1 MKLQLDLA
9 NCYGIN
15 QLSKELDFTKSATND
30 GINSL
35 YAPNGTLKT
44 SLAKTF
50 KDVEKNKDTK
60 DLIFPS
66 RTTVRNIKIDG
77 ADIASPQVMVIDS
90 YNESYSSQQLSTL
103 LVNEELKQQY
113 DTALKEVDGKRSAL
127 INGIAKKSGKRDV
140 PSLFNE
146 AYGIPQKELLGLLVT
161 LFEQTNP
168 NYTQYGEYKYDTL
181 FNQKA
186 LQLIATEDLS
196 RDLADYV

>member
-66 RTTVRNIKIDG
+66 RTT
-77 ADIASPQVMVIDS
+77 
-90 YNESYSSQQLSTL
+90 
-103 LVNEELKQQY
+103 
-113 DTALKEVDGKRSAL
+113 
-127 INGIAKKSGKRDV
+127 
-140 PSLFNE
+140 
-146 AYGIPQKELLGLLVT
+146 
-161 LFEQTNP
+161 
-168 NYTQYGEYKYDTL
+168 
-181 FNQKA
+181 
-186 LQLIATEDLS
+186 
-196 RDLADYV
+196 

>member
-50 KDVEKNKDTK
+50 KDVEENKDTK

-77 ADIASPQVMVIDS
+77 ADITSAQVMVIDS
-90 YNESYSSQQLSTL
+90 YNESYSST
-103 LVNEELKQQY
+103 
-113 DTALKEVDGKRSAL
+113 T
-127 INGIAKKSGKRDV
+127 
-140 PSLFNE
+140 FNFI
-146 AYGIPQKELLGLLVT
+146 G
-161 LFEQTNP
+161 
-168 NYTQYGEYKYDTL
+168 
-181 FNQKA
+181 
-186 LQLIATEDLS
+186 
-196 RDLADYV
+196 

>member
-50 KDVEKNKDTK
+50 KDVEENKDTK

-77 ADIASPQVMVIDS
+77 ADITSAQVMVIDS

-113 DTALKEVDGKRSAL
+113 DTALKEVDGKRSTL
-127 INGIAKKSGKRDV
+127 INGIVKKSGKRDV

-146 AYGIPQKELLGLLVT
+146 AFGIPQKN
-161 LFEQTNP
+161 F
-168 NYTQYGEYKYDTL
+168 
-181 FNQKA
+181 
-186 LQLIATEDLS
+186 
-196 RDLADYV
+196 